1 MEKESK
7 RNFNLLLTASTF
19 SNLADGIAGFAYP
32 WLFSLITRDPLLIS
46 IVTVLVNLPRLIFVL
61 YAGVIADKYNRQKIL
76 IYTRLGQ
83 VFLTAGFVALIY
95 INLENIPKRVQFDE
109 PEFEYKFLIISAAY
123 ILAFMFGLLEVTRDN
138 AAQAFLPQI
147 VSKEH
152 LPKANG
158 RLFGIEIVTNN
169 FLGTPIGGFLI
180 GISLITPFLFDTLL
194 MMVSIFFITNIKGK
208 FERPADYTEQQK
220 NSSEMIKEGVAW
232 LRNNTLLKRLA
243 IYTGVA
249 NFFGSMQFPIMI
261 LFAQELLDLNAVQYS
276 FLAYGSAIGG
286 LIGSQVA
293 NKINSVLKESKT
305 LLISV
310 ALFGV
315 GMFMPYITSNPF
327 VVAGSFGLS
336 SFGSVLWNVQAVS
349 IRQALIPDNL
359 LGRVNS
365 VYRLLALGLNPVG
378 AIFGGA
384 IVKILDSSFS
394 REFALRF
401 PFLLSG
407 IFMFILFLTAP
418 KLLSQKLIDKTKN
431 ITMD

>member
-1 MEKESK
+1 MKKESNK
-7 RNFNLLLTASTF
+7 NFNLLLTASTF

-32 WLFSLITRDPLLIS
+32 WLFSLLTRDPLLIS
-46 IVTVLVNLPRLIFVL
+46 IVSVLVNLPRLIFVL
-61 YAGVIADKYNRQKIL
+61 YAGVIADKFNRQKIL
-76 IYTRLGQ
+76 IFTRLGQ
-83 VFLTAGFVALIY
+83 VFLTSIFIVLIY
-95 INLENIPKRVQFDE
+95 LNLDNIPKEVQFNE
-109 PEFEYKFLIISAAY
+109 PQFESKFLIISAAY
-123 ILAFMFGLLEVTRDN
+123 LLAFMFGLLEVTRDN

-147 VSKEH
+147 VSKDN

-169 FLGTPIGGFLI
+169 FLGTPVGGFLI
-180 GISLITPFLFDTLL
+180 GLSLITPFIFDTLL
-194 MMVSIFFITNIKGK
+194 MLVSVFFITGIKGK
-208 FERPADYTEQQK
+208 FERVENINKDQK
-220 NSSEMIKEGVAW
+220 TSEMIKEGVEW
-232 LRNNTLLKRLA
+232 LKNNTLLKRLA
-243 IYTGVA
+243 IYTGIA

-261 LFAQELLDLNAVQYS
+261 LFAQELIGLNAIQYS
-276 FLAYGSAIGG
+276 FLAYGAAIGG
-286 LIGSQVA
+286 LVGSQVA
-293 NKINSVLKESKT
+293 NKVNARLEESKT

-310 ALFGV
+310 ALFGI
-315 GMFMPYITSNPF
+315 GMFAPYVTTNPF
-327 VVAGSFGLS
+327 IVAGSFGLS

-365 VYRLLALGLNPVG
+365 VYRLLALGLNPIG

-431 ITMD
+431 IPID

>member
-1 MEKESK
+1 MKKESNK
-7 RNFNLLLTASTF
+7 NFNLLLTASTF

-32 WLFSLITRDPLLIS
+32 WLFSLLTRDPLLIS
-46 IVTVLVNLPRLIFVL
+46 IVSVLVNLPRLIFVL
-61 YAGVIADKYNRQKIL
+61 YAGVIADKFNRQKIL

-83 VFLTAGFVALIY
+83 VFLTSIFIVLIY
-95 INLENIPKRVQFDE
+95 LNLDNIPKEVQFNE
-109 PEFEYKFLIISAAY
+109 PQFDSKFLIISAAY
-123 ILAFMFGLLEVTRDN
+123 LLAFMFGLLEVTRDN

-147 VSKEH
+147 VSKDN

-169 FLGTPIGGFLI
+169 FLGTPVGGFLI
-180 GISLITPFLFDTLL
+180 GLSLITPFIFDTLL
-194 MMVSIFFITNIKGK
+194 MLVSVFFITGIKGK
-208 FERPADYTEQQK
+208 FERPEDFNKDQNT
-220 NSSEMIKEGVAW
+220 SEMIKEGVEW
-232 LRNNTLLKRLA
+232 LKNNTLLKRLA
-243 IYTGVA
+243 IYTGIA

-261 LFAQELLDLNAVQYS
+261 LFAQELIGLNAIQYS
-276 FLAYGSAIGG
+276 FLAYGAAIGG
-286 LIGSQVA
+286 LVGSQVA
-293 NKINSVLKESKT
+293 NKVNARLEESKT

-310 ALFGV
+310 ALFGI
-315 GMFMPYITSNPF
+315 GMFAPYVTTNPF
-327 VVAGSFGLS
+327 IVAGSFGLS

-365 VYRLLALGLNPVG
+365 VYRLLALGLNPIG

-431 ITMD
+431 IPID

>member
-1 MEKESK
+1 MKKESNK
-7 RNFNLLLTASTF
+7 NFNLLLTASTF

-32 WLFSLITRDPLLIS
+32 WLFSLLTRDPLLIS
-46 IVTVLVNLPRLIFVL
+46 IVSVLVNLPRLIFVL
-61 YAGVIADKYNRQKIL
+61 YAGVIADKFNRQKIL
-76 IYTRLGQ
+76 IFTRLGQ
-83 VFLTAGFVALIY
+83 VFLTSIFIVLIY
-95 INLENIPKRVQFDE
+95 LNLDNIPKEVQFNE
-109 PEFEYKFLIISAAY
+109 PQFESKFLIISAAY
-123 ILAFMFGLLEVTRDN
+123 LLAFMFGLLEVTRDN

-147 VSKEH
+147 VSKDN

-169 FLGTPIGGFLI
+169 FLGTPVGGFLI
-180 GISLITPFLFDTLL
+180 GLSLITPFIFDTLL
-194 MMVSIFFITNIKGK
+194 MLVSVFFITGIKGK
-208 FERPADYTEQQK
+208 FERPEDINKDQNT
-220 NSSEMIKEGVAW
+220 SEMIKEGVEW
-232 LRNNTLLKRLA
+232 LKNNTLLKRLA
-243 IYTGVA
+243 IYTGIA

-261 LFAQELLDLNAVQYS
+261 LFAQELIGLNAIQYS
-276 FLAYGSAIGG
+276 FLAYGAAIGG
-286 LIGSQVA
+286 LVGSQVA
-293 NKINSVLKESKT
+293 NKINAKLEESKT

-310 ALFGV
+310 ALFGI
-315 GMFMPYITSNPF
+315 GMFAPYVTTNPF
-327 VVAGSFGLS
+327 IVAGSFGLS

-365 VYRLLALGLNPVG
+365 VYRLLALGLNPIG

-431 ITMD
+431 IPID

>member
-1 MEKESK
+1 MKKESNK
-7 RNFNLLLTASTF
+7 NFNLLLTASTF

-32 WLFSLITRDPLLIS
+32 WLFSLLTRDPLLIS
-46 IVTVLVNLPRLIFVL
+46 IVSVLVNLPRLIFVL
-61 YAGVIADKYNRQKIL
+61 YAGVIADKFNRQKIL
-76 IYTRLGQ
+76 IYTRMGQ
-83 VFLTAGFVALIY
+83 VFLTSIFIILIY
-95 INLENIPKRVQFDE
+95 INLDNIQKVVQFDE
-109 PEFEYKFLIISAAY
+109 PQFDSKFLIISAAY
-123 ILAFMFGLLEVTRDN
+123 LLAFMFGLLEVTRDN

-147 VSKEH
+147 VSKDN

-158 RLFGIEIVTNN
+158 RLFGIEIVTNS
-169 FLGTPIGGFLI
+169 FLGTPVGGFLI
-180 GISLITPFLFDTLL
+180 GFSLITPFIFDTLL
-194 MMVSIFFITNIKGK
+194 MLVSVFFITGIKGK
-208 FERPADYTEQQK
+208 FERPEVINKEQ
-220 NSSEMIKEGVAW
+220 NTSVMIKVGVEW
-232 LRNNTLLKRLA
+232 LKNNTLLKRLA
-243 IYTGVA
+243 IYTGIA

-261 LFAQELLDLNAVQYS
+261 LFAQELIGLNAIQYS
-276 FLAYGSAIGG
+276 FLAYGAAIGG
-286 LIGSQVA
+286 LVGSQVA
-293 NKINSVLKESKT
+293 NKVNARLEESKT

-310 ALFGV
+310 ALFGI
-315 GMFMPYITSNPF
+315 GMFAPYVTTNPF
-327 VVAGSFGLS
+327 IVAGSFGLS

-365 VYRLLALGLNPVG
+365 VYRLLALGLNPIG

-431 ITMD
+431 ITID

>member
-1 MEKESK
+1 MKKESNK
-7 RNFNLLLTASTF
+7 NFNLLLTASTF

-32 WLFSLITRDPLLIS
+32 WLFSLLTRDPLLIS
-46 IVTVLVNLPRLIFVL
+46 IVSVLVNLPRLIFVL
-61 YAGVIADKYNRQKIL
+61 YAGVIADKFNRQKIL

-83 VFLTAGFVALIY
+83 VFLTSIFIILIY
-95 INLENIPKRVQFDE
+95 INLDNIPKVVQFDE
-109 PEFEYKFLIISAAY
+109 PQFDSKFLIISAAY
-123 ILAFMFGLLEVTRDN
+123 LLAFMFGLLEVTRDN

-147 VSKEH
+147 VSKDN

-158 RLFGIEIVTNN
+158 RLFGIEIVTNS
-169 FLGTPIGGFLI
+169 FLGTPVGGFLI
-180 GISLITPFLFDTLL
+180 GFSLITPFIFDTLL
-194 MMVSIFFITNIKGK
+194 MLVSVFFITGINGK
-208 FERPADYTEQQK
+208 FERPEGINKEQ
-220 NSSEMIKEGVAW
+220 NTSEMIKEGVEW
-232 LRNNTLLKRLA
+232 LKNNTLLKRLA
-243 IYTGVA
+243 IYTGIA

-261 LFAQELLDLNAVQYS
+261 LFAQELIGLNAIQYS
-276 FLAYGSAIGG
+276 FLAYGAAIGG
-286 LIGSQVA
+286 LVGSQVA
-293 NKINSVLKESKT
+293 NKVNARLEESKT

-310 ALFGV
+310 ALFGI
-315 GMFMPYITSNPF
+315 GMFAPYVTTNPF
-327 VVAGSFGLS
+327 IVAGSFGLS

-365 VYRLLALGLNPVG
+365 VYRLLALGLNPIG

-401 PFLLSG
+401 PFLISG

-431 ITMD
+431 IPLD

>member
-1 MEKESK
+1 MKKESHK
-7 RNFNLLLTASTF
+7 NFNLLLTASTF

-32 WLFSLITRDPLLIS
+32 WLYSLLTRDPLLIS
-46 IVTVLVNLPRLIFVL
+46 ILSVLVNLPRLIFVL
-61 YAGVIADKYNRQKIL
+61 YAGVIADKFNRQKIL
-76 IYTRLGQ
+76 IFTRLGQ
-83 VFLTAGFVALIY
+83 VFLTSIFIVLIY
-95 INLENIPKRVQFDE
+95 LNLDNIPKEVQFNE
-109 PEFEYKFLIISAAY
+109 PQFESKFLLISAAY
-123 ILAFMFGLLEVTRDN
+123 LLAFMFGLLEVTRDN

-147 VSKEH
+147 VSKDN

-169 FLGTPIGGFLI
+169 FLGTPVGGFLI
-180 GISLITPFLFDTLL
+180 GLSLITPFIFDTLL
-194 MMVSIFFITNIKGK
+194 MLVSVFFITGIKGK
-208 FERPADYTEQQK
+208 FERPEDINKDQNT
-220 NSSEMIKEGVAW
+220 SEMIREGVEW
-232 LRNNTLLKRLA
+232 LKNNTLLKRLA
-243 IYTGVA
+243 IYTGIA

-261 LFAQELLDLNAVQYS
+261 LFAQELIGLNAIQYS
-276 FLAYGSAIGG
+276 FLAYGAAIGG
-286 LIGSQVA
+286 LVGSQVA
-293 NKINSVLKESKT
+293 NKVNARLEESKT

-310 ALFGV
+310 ALFGI
-315 GMFMPYITSNPF
+315 GMFAPYVTTNPF
-327 VVAGSFGLS
+327 IVAGSFGLS

-365 VYRLLALGLNPVG
+365 VYRLLALGLNPIG

-431 ITMD
+431 IPID